1 MPGSGKSNP
10 RLLELIEEL
19 KRHSYE
25 NKAPIWKDTA
35 CRLSKPRRN
44 WAEVNI
50 SRISRYAKKGDV
62 ILVPGKLLG
71 SGNIDRP
78 VTVASFHAS
87 EVARR
92 KITDSGGLV
101 LTIEELMNK
110 NPKGSGVRIMR

>member
-1 MPGSGKSNP
+1 MAGSKKSNP
-10 RLLELIEEL
+10 RLLELIEQL
-19 KRHSYE
+19 KNHSYE

-35 CRLSKPRRN
+35 KRLSKPRRN
-44 WAEVNI
+44 WAEVNL
-50 SRISRYAKKGDV
+50 SRISRYAKKGEV

-71 SGNIDRP
+71 SGNIDKS

-87 EVARR
+87 ETARK
-92 KITDSGGLV
+92 KIKASGGSV